1 MKLLTAL
8 KVLQHVGIPIL
19 QTEDAACSLKL
30 SNEHTSQLLRR
41 LSIEKHILHLSR
53 GFWAIDTNI
62 NPLLIPE
69 YLLAPFPCY
78 ISLQTALYHHGMID
92 QIPQIISVVS
102 PTRTRR
108 IRTPL
113 ATISVHQIAP
123 EFFFGYEVDPDTL
136 VKMATPEKALIDI
149 FYLKP
154 AKSLW
159 FKTLPEVEIP
169 KTFNSKKA
177 FEMINKISS
186 PSRRSLVE
194 TSLRSILG

>member
-8 KVLQHVGIPIL
+8 KILQNVGIPIL
-19 QTEDAACSLKL
+19 QTEDAACLLKL

-41 LSIEKHILHLSR
+41 LSLEKHIVHLYR
-53 GFWAIDTNI
+53 GLWVIDAQI
-62 NPLLIPE
+62 NPLLIPD
-69 YLLAPFPCY
+69 YLIAPFPCY

-108 IRTPL
+108 LPTPL
-113 ATISVHQIAP
+113 ATISAHHIAP
-123 EFFFGYEVDPDTL
+123 KFFFGYEMDPMTL

-159 FKTLPEVEIP
+159 FKKLPEVEIP
-169 KTFNSKKA
+169 SSFNPKKA
-177 FEMINKISS
+177 FEMIRKIPSL
-186 PSRRSLVE
+186 SRRSLVE
-194 TSLRSILG
+194 KSLRAML